1 MNRSSLVFTSSRSAG
16 GVLMMRQVAVVVSLA
31 LFNPA
36 VSIGADQKN

>member
-1 MNRSSLVFTSSRSAG
+1 MNRSLLLFPCIRSAG